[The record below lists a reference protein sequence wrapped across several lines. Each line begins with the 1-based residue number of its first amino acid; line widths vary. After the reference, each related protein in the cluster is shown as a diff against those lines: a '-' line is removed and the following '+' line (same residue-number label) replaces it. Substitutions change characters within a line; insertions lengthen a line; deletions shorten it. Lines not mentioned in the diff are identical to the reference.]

1 MYTHAGT
8 RPRAPSERCLCW
20 HLPQLCDMMFL
31 VPECSFVHTS
41 IQPFVLILH
50 SPSPTCRVLR
60 LAQGSHNF
68 SIAVWASRRSTS
80 LLLCVSCLGACTY
93 VRLHDY
99 WYSSC
104 SILWR
109 TAGHRDSRCFV
120 GMFHGCMV
128 VFILMMLISL
138 WGSAGMYVLVWH
150 KVGLVID
157 VPPCAVRSTAWQVKH
172 EVRAVEPN
180 SSKSELTLVTLGVS
194 YVWVDPFA

>member
-8 RPRAPSERCLCW
+8 RTQAPSERCSCW

-41 IQPFVLILH
+41 IQPFVLILC

-68 SIAVWASRRSTS
+68 SISVWASRRSTS

-99 WYSSC
+99 WSSSC

-109 TAGHRDSRCFV
+109 TAGHRDSCCFV
-120 GMFHGCMV
+120 GTFHVCMV

-138 WGSAGMYVLVWH
+138 WGSAGMYVRT
-150 KVGLVID
+150 
-157 VPPCAVRSTAWQVKH
+157 C
-172 EVRAVEPN
+172 
-180 SSKSELTLVTLGVS
+180 VT
-194 YVWVDPFA
+194 